1 MYNDFDRRPQNTGN
15 STGNST
21 GGYTSGGSN
30 AGNGNS
36 SIGGNSS
43 SGGSRNRGDR
53 SDRAERGERGERRGV
68 PLSELDPSLTAISH
82 KVIGC
87 ARDVH
92 MSLGPGYEPSV
103 YREALKQEMTA
114 QGIPFAINH
123 PFCVQYK
130 GVAVGSITADLFI
143 ANRFVVSV
151 AAVAGEIGSAERHQ
165 LRSVLRSG
173 DLELGLIINF
183 AGRLLK
189 DGLVRVLNPD
199 KIAYLKNQHSDGP
212 VESSDAIAAG
222 NEEVYDPDATGR

>member
-1 MYNDFDRRPQNTGN
+1 MYNDFERRPNN
-15 STGNST
+15 S
-21 GGYTSGGSN
+21 
-30 AGNGNS
+30 GNS
-36 SIGGNSS
+36 SSGYNGGGNGGGSSGNSNSNS
-43 SGGSRNRGDR
+43 SGGSRNRADR
-53 SDRAERGERGERRGV
+53 SDRPERGERRGV
-68 PLSELDPSLTAISH
+68 PLSELDPNLTAISH

-103 YREALKQEMTA
+103 YREALKNEMTA
-114 QGIPFAINH
+114 QGIPFAVNH
-123 PFCVQYK
+123 PFTVQYK
-130 GVAVGSITADLFI
+130 GQTVGSISADLFI
-143 ANRFVVSV
+143 ADRFVVSV

-199 KIAYLKNQHSDGP
+199 KIAYLKNQQPDGA
-212 VESSDAIAAG
+212 VESIDAITATGDEA
-222 NEEVYDPDATGR
+222 YDPDAAGR